1 MELWYREDRDT
12 WRWRF
17 KDKNGEWH
25 TGFERTRKE
34 AQAAAEAEMAKFHLT
49 PMVKGNRDLTFGAY
63 AEHWL
68 KTQNVKKRT
77 IESYAQLYT
86 NHLAAPLGPMR
97 LRDIQRSH
105 IKELLADKQK
115 RGLSRNTCRLIRATV
130 SVMFGDAIEE
140 GGVATN
146 PATMSRRRK
155 GTTTI
160 SKVERVKAIRPFS
173 DFELTRVLDTA
184 VKSMNEYA
192 TLFLLLARTGMR
204 PGEAF
209 ALQVDDLDFTRKK
222 ILVER
227 GLSGGEV
234 GTNKTDDRR
243 EVDMSEELAIV
254 LASMLEQREAL
265 GEGETRDYVFVND
278 AAGLLDESR
287 VRKQF
292 KKVLW
297 KAGVTG
303 HRLYDLRHTFATSL
317 LAKGAPI
324 TYVAHQLGHSRPT
337 TMLQHY
343 ARWLPQA
350 SVDSSIVSTGIN
362 RRSGSNLAPIG
373 PPKEKLSEPS
383 GIRTR

>member
-1 MELWYREDRDT
+1 
-12 WRWRF
+12 
-17 KDKNGEWH
+17 
-25 TGFERTRKE
+25 
-34 AQAAAEAEMAKFHLT
+34 
-49 PMVKGNRDLTFGAY
+49 
-63 AEHWL
+63 
-68 KTQNVKKRT
+68 
-77 IESYAQLYT
+77 
-86 NHLAAPLGPMR
+86 
-97 LRDIQRSH
+97 
-105 IKELLADKQK
+105 
-115 RGLSRNTCRLIRATV
+115 
-130 SVMFGDAIEE
+130 
-140 GGVATN
+140 
-146 PATMSRRRK
+146 MSRRRK

-173 DFELTRVLDTA
+173 DFELTRVLDAA
-184 VKSMNEYA
+184 VESMNEYA

-209 ALQVDDLDFTRKK
+209 ALQVDDLDLTRKK

-265 GEGETRDYVFVND
+265 GEGETRDYVFVNE
-278 AAGLLDESR
+278 ARGLLDESR

-292 KKVLW
+292 KKVLR

-324 TYVAHQLGHSRPT
+324 TYVAHQLGHSNPAT
-337 TMLQHY
+337 TLRFY
-343 ARWLPQA
+343 ARWIPSNRWRLRP
-350 SVDSSIVSTGIN
+350 SFGCGRKICST
-362 RRSGSNLAPIG
+362 R
-373 PPKEKLSEPS
+373 
-383 GIRTR
+383 

>member
-34 AQAAAEAEMAKFHLT
+34 AQAAGEAEMAKFHLA
-49 PMVKGNRDLTFGAY
+49 PMVKGNPDLTFGAY

-105 IKELLADKQK
+105 IKQLLADKQK
-115 RGLSRNTCRLIRATV
+115 QGLSRNTCRLIRATV

-140 GGVATN
+140 GRVATN

-155 GTTTI
+155 GTTI

-173 DFELTRVLDTA
+173 DFELTRVLDAA
-184 VKSMNEYA
+184 VESMNEYA

-209 ALQVDDLDFTRKK
+209 ALQVDDLDLTRKK

-265 GEGETRDYVFVND
+265 GEGETRVYARWIPSNDGGYVHLLD
-278 AAGLLDESR
+278 AAGKSVVPDSTNMALKPKKPLKINAPSETRTPDPLIKSQLL
-287 VRKQF
+287 
-292 KKVLW
+292 
-297 KAGVTG
+297 
-303 HRLYDLRHTFATSL
+303 Y
-317 LAKGAPI
+317 
-324 TYVAHQLGHSRPT
+324 QLS
-337 TMLQHY
+337 
-343 ARWLPQA
+343 
-350 SVDSSIVSTGIN
+350 
-362 RRSGSNLAPIG
+362 
-373 PPKEKLSEPS
+373 
-383 GIRTR
+383 